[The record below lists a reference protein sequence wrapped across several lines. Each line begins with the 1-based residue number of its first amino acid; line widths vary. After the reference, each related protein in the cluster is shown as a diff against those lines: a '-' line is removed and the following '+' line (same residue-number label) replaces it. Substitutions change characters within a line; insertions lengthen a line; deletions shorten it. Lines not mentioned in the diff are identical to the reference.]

1 MSDDYSFKEISKII
15 SLGKENGYVTVE
27 QVIDILPN
35 ELSTPDKLSEICGII
50 DDNNIELISK
60 NQEHSK
66 TKMYQD
72 EEKDE
77 TIEAAKLPAVKNV
90 GHDPLRMYFKE
101 MGKVPL
107 LTREGEVELAKRI
120 EKAKIELQGSLC
132 ECMLVLDELFMM
144 AKKLKQGNSKITDII
159 KNSSEIEDEEEIDE
173 LEERTESILE
183 KDETEEKSITCL
195 MADEFLEKV
204 DKIKKI
210 FHRLKPL
217 LERAM
222 KNTSLNSKD
231 KETITKYQ
239 KQIQQIFVDIPF
251 TDNSIEAFT
260 NIIRELNGRF
270 IAANNC
276 ITAIES
282 RLGMPFNKY
291 KQYVRSFNPSLQGDN
306 TQINVAKY
314 EDIDTLEK
322 KIRNARRKKR
332 RVELD
337 GYLAE
342 SSVRR
347 ILITIETSNEHAEE
361 AKAKLVQANLR
372 LVVSLAKKY
381 TNRGLHFTDLIQEG
395 NIGLMKAVDK
405 FEYRRGYK
413 FSTYATWWIR
423 QAITRSIAD
432 QSRTIRIPVHMI
444 ETINK
449 LLKISR
455 KLVQENG
462 REPRYE
468 EIAEK
473 MDLPVIKVRKIL
485 KIAQEP
491 ISLETPIGEEE
502 DSHLG
507 DFIEDQKAI
516 NPEKLVIMNNLE
528 KIMDSL
534 LKTLT
539 FREELVIRKR
549 FGISNETESTLED
562 VGKEFAVTRER
573 IRQIESKAL
582 RKLKHPSRSK
592 KLKPFQTIK

>member
-1 MSDDYSFKEISKII
+1 MTGNYSFKEISKII
-15 SLGKENGYVTVE
+15 SLGKENGYVTYE

-35 ELSTPDKLSEICGII
+35 ELNTPDKLSEICGII

-60 NQEHSK
+60 SEERNR
-66 TKMYQD
+66 TKMYQE

-77 TIEAAKLPAVKNV
+77 AIESANLPVVKNI
-90 GHDPLRMYFKE
+90 GYEPLRMYFKE

-107 LTREGEVELAKRI
+107 LTRDGEVELAKRI
-120 EKAKIELQGSLC
+120 ERAKMDLQGALC
-132 ECMLVLDELFMM
+132 NSMLVLEELFTLG
-144 AKKLKQGNSKITDII
+144 KKLKHNQIKILEII
-159 KNSSEIEDEEEIDE
+159 KNATEEEDEEEIDE
-173 LEERTESILE
+173 IEEMSEGLLE
-183 KDETEEKSITCL
+183 DENTEEKTVAEQL
-195 MADEFLEKV
+195 TAEFLEMV
-204 DKIKKI
+204 DKIRRI
-210 FHRLKPL
+210 YQRLKPL
-217 LERAM
+217 LEKDI
-222 KNTSLNSKD
+222 KNTDKVNKD
-231 KETITKYQ
+231 LITKYH
-239 KQIQQIFVDIPF
+239 KQIRDLFVEIPF
-251 TDNSIEAFT
+251 TDTIIHSFVSIIKDVNSR
-260 NIIRELNGRF
+260 IIS
-270 IAANNC
+270 ANNC
-276 ITAIES
+276 ISQIES
-282 RLGMPFNKY
+282 KLGMPFSKY
-291 KQYVRSFNPSLQGDN
+291 KQVLRNHSDDDKSEASIKILRD
-306 TQINVAKY
+306 
-314 EDIDTLEK
+314 EDLEECEK

-332 RVELD
+332 RAEID
-337 GYLAE
+337 GLLSE
-342 SSVRR
+342 SEIKN
-347 ILITIETSNEHAEE
+347 ILITIDIANDQAEE
-361 AKAKLVQANLR
+361 AKSKLVQANLR

-381 TNRGLHFTDLIQEG
+381 TNRGLHFSDLIQEG

-507 DFIEDQKAI
+507 DFIEDAKAI
-516 NPEKLVIMNNLE
+516 NPERSVIVNNLE
-528 KIMDSL
+528 KIMDNL

-549 FGISNETESTLED
+549 FGIANESEATLED

-582 RKLKHPSRSK
+582 RKLRHPSRSK
-592 KLKPFQTIK
+592 RLKPFQTVK